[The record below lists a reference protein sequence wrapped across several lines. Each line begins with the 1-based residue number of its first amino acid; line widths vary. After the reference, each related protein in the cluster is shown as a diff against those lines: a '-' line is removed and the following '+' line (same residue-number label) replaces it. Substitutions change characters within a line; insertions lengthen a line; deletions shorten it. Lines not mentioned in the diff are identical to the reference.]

1 MWLPIAFL
9 RKGGNTMTRHKQTL
23 VGLLGTAVLLAAC
36 VTPPAVEPEP
46 RKALTVTPVASLPS
60 LTATPVLTLTPTEA
74 PPALTAIPTPMPS
87 ATLPP
92 PKLITD
98 FTTIPYTIIS
108 DTSTLSE
115 QGMSIGGYTF
125 SLPQEVP
132 DGLGAVDVIGW
143 LPGSPNEIVAIHQY
157 RVVAI
162 DVYSGQV
169 RQFSQPSEYPITPA
183 SVRLLANGQVGFA
196 TYDRQAQTSNDWW
209 ISGADDERAAVPI
222 TGEAHP
228 YPILAPDRETLLV
241 YDIQTARGY
250 KMGQDGKREETEVLL
265 GALLT
270 PLTARE
276 TSAQQPRSFLS
287 ATSAAS
293 RWVAVY
299 NFDHFQ
305 LLDFATGEVQE
316 VRLWPGDWVLRI
328 DSAHWSPDGQKLA
341 LLVTSG
347 DLPIPFMRLFIL
359 DVASLQMTE
368 IHTDFRYIT
377 NVTWTPDNTNLLITA
392 HTGMAQTEAGNDYTT
407 DALFLIDIVAHQ
419 IKLLPLLSIDSSI
432 GFTWNLS
439 WSPDG
444 EKIVVSGFLPGYDG
458 GLYRIDSK

>member
-1 MWLPIAFL
+1 MI
-9 RKGGNTMTRHKQTL
+9 RYKQTL
-23 VGLLGTAVLLAAC
+23 IGLLGIAVLLAAC
-36 VTPPAVEPEP
+36 VTPPAVAPEP
-46 RKALTVTPVASLPS
+46 QKVFTATPAVSLPS
-60 LTATPVLTLTPTEA
+60 LTAAPPRSLTPTES
-74 PPALTAIPTPMPS
+74 PPTLTATPT
-87 ATLPP
+87 ATAMTPAILPP
-92 PKLITD
+92 SKLITD
-98 FTTIPYTIIS
+98 FATLPFTVIS

-115 QGMSIGGYTF
+115 QGVSAGGYTF

-132 DGLGAVDVIGW
+132 DGLGAVDIVGW
-143 LPGSPNEIVAIHQY
+143 LPGSSNEIVAIHQY

-162 DVYSGQV
+162 DVYSGRV
-169 RQFSQPSEYPITPA
+169 RQFSQPSEYPISPA

-196 TYDRQAQTSNDWW
+196 TYNRQAQTSNDWW

-265 GALLT
+265 DALLT

-328 DSAHWSPDGQKLA
+328 DSAHWSPDGQRLA

-347 DLPIPFMRLFIL
+347 EPPIPYMRLFIL
-359 DVASLQMTE
+359 DVASSQMTE
-368 IHTDFRYIT
+368 IRTDLQYIT

-392 HTGMAQTEAGNDYTT
+392 DTGTAWAEAGYDYETGS
-407 DALFLIDIVAHQ
+407 LFFVDMAAQKVNLLS
-419 IKLLPLLSIDSSI
+419 LLPESAAI

-444 EKIVVSGFLPGYDG
+444 MEIVLAANKFVSKSDPQ
-458 GLYRIDSK
+458 LYRIDVGFSSD